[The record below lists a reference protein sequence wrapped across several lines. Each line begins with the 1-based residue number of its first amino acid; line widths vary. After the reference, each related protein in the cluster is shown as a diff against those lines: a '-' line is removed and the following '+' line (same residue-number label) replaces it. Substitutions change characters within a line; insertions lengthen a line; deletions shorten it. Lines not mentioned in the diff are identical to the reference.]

1 MVSRRYTIA
10 FLAGLYLWV
19 MAGMYRALSLGP
31 LDPALLRYAGDPMR
45 QGYKIFFFAM
55 QNAPVVYI
63 AFLVTLIGS
72 IMYLKTR
79 GMRWDII
86 ASSSAKLALL
96 FCTLVLI
103 SGAIFSNLAWGAYW
117 NWDPRQT
124 TTLILWFILA
134 GYLSLRSALEDE
146 EARARLSAVIGILG
160 FAGVPLTHISATVWV
175 SNHPQLYDKA
185 AGAGFSL
192 DAQGASAFGMM
203 LLGAI
208 LLYAYLLWIT
218 ARIET
223 LERVQ
228 EA

>member
-10 FLAGLYLWV
+10 FLAGLYLWI
-19 MAGMYRALSLGP
+19 MASMYRALSLGP

-55 QNAPVVYI
+55 QNAPVVYL
-63 AFLVTLIGS
+63 AFLVTLVGS
-72 IMYLKTR
+72 VMYLRTR
-79 GMRWDII
+79 EMRWDII

-96 FCTLVLI
+96 FCTLVLV

-175 SNHPQLYDKA
+175 SNHPQLYDRA

-203 LLGAI
+203 MLGAI
-208 LLYAYLLWIT
+208 FLYAYLLWIT